1 MGRVRVGVMPLNKSS
16 DSLLLRSAAA
26 DSGESRNDGRCRRH
40 LPAHPVL
47 PGKDVEGPDSAEI
60 LYVSNAAYSK
70 PWFDRS
76 DLWRLST

>member
-1 MGRVRVGVMPLNKSS
+1 MTVGV
-16 DSLLLRSAAA
+16 
-26 DSGESRNDGRCRRH
+26 GGH
-40 LPAHPVL
+40 LPAHLVL

-76 DLWRLST
+76 DLSRLST